1 MTETTADA
9 PGLTREVTIT
19 VNDKPVRL
27 TEHRLDGAQ
36 IKATAIAQHVPIQ
49 QDFVLSRVLPGGK
62 QEIIPDGKEIDVR
75 QGEEFWAIPG
85 DDNS

>member
-1 MTETTADA
+1 MLRRRAA
-9 PGLTREVTIT
+9 AG
-19 VNDKPVRL
+19 
-27 TEHRLDGAQ
+27 
-36 IKATAIAQHVPIQ
+36 VPIQ

-62 QEIIPDGKEIDVR
+62 QEIIPDGKEIDVH